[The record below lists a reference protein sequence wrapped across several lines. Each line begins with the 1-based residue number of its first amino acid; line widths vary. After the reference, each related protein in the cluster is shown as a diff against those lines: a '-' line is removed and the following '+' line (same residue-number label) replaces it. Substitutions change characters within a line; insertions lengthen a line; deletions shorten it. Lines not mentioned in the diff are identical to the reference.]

1 MNNAL
6 IIDGVLLLLL
16 LVSYLIGAHRGLFK
30 SLMGFA
36 VVIVSIIGATLI
48 ADALTEPV
56 TDFVMPI
63 IEERVT
69 ERLGV
74 PEELTMG
81 QFFSGMASSNSATNP
96 TFSEWF
102 EKLDKWGAGDRFFG
116 EFRDSTVNA
125 AQTAARALVESI
137 VHTILLLLCFVILL
151 IVLKLLTGMID
162 HVFDLPVLKTL
173 NNVGGGILGLLEAL
187 LLIYLVLWLAPR
199 FGVTFLRDNA
209 EHTYLL
215 KFFSTYTPLT
225 LIASLNG
232 GN

>member
-63 IEERVT
+63 VEERVT

-74 PEELTMG
+74 PEGLTMG

-116 EFRDSTVNA
+116 EFKNSTVNA
-125 AQTAARALVESI
+125 AQTAARALMESI

>member
-48 ADALTEPV
+48 AGALTEPL
-56 TDFVMPI
+56 TDFAMPI
-63 IEERVT
+63 VEERVT

-74 PEELTMG
+74 PEGLTMG

-102 EKLDKWGAGDRFFG
+102 GKLDKWGAGDRFFG
-116 EFRDSTVNA
+116 EFKDSTVNA
-125 AQTAARALVESI
+125 AQTAARALVASVI
-137 VHTILLLLCFVILL
+137 HTVLLLLWFAILY
-151 IVLKLLTGMID
+151 IAIKLLTRTLD

-173 NNVGGGILGLLEAL
+173 NGVGGGILGLLEAL
-187 LLIYLVLWLAPR
+187 LLVYLALWLMPR

>member
-187 LLIYLVLWLAPR
+187 LLIYLALWLAPKV
-199 FGVTFLRDNA
+199 GVTVLRENT
-209 EHTYLL
+209 ENTYVL

-225 LIASLNG
+225 LIASLTG
-232 GN
+232 GK